1 MHRYERKDDNKWEI
15 SVFPSPVLCPC
26 IHTQLKLFYLNVGGS
41 VHPCFAPLTV
51 SKHSSAVISPT
62 VWEPNLL
69 SEVEVYQV
77 RGEGGGAEKFLCVC
91 VRGRASFVC
100 CRSLS
105 HLPYLW
111 GFDSSLNPSQV
122 KQCVFGLQET
132 PANPTCMCCSWKKR
146 VSGKVW
152 DTSVCLSVNCLI
164 CLAVTLNEA
173 VLACGLYK
181 RFHHL
186 EGYKVTTEKL
196 TDYMSGGFYAV
207 QGKAR
212 QLYECG
218 EFFTHF
224 LS

>member
-1 MHRYERKDDNKWEI
+1 MSGVQFI
-15 SVFPSPVLCPC
+15 PALPPSLSQSIPQPWYHQPSESLIYCLRLRFIKCGVKVGA
-26 IHTQLKLFYLNVGGS
+26 LKSF
-41 VHPCFAPLTV
+41 
-51 SKHSSAVISPT
+51 
-62 VWEPNLL
+62 
-69 SEVEVYQV
+69 
-77 RGEGGGAEKFLCVC
+77 CVC

-111 GFDSSLNPSQV
+111 GFDSSLNPSRV